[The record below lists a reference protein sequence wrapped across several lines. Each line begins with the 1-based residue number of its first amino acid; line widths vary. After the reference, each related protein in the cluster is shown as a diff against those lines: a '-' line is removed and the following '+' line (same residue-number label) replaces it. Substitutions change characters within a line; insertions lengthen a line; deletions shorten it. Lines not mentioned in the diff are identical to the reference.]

1 MSRLWLL
8 ASGLVIGLAL
18 SGRPSVAE
26 DALAAP
32 AAGAAAAPHGAA
44 AGGED
49 MPNILEFKPDLALAT
64 VIVFLALLLLLGRF
78 AWGPLSRALEA
89 RERAQ
94 EEMYQK
100 AEEARAESERM
111 LAEHRQLMAEA
122 NDKVRSILEEARKNA
137 EASAGNIVSRAQQEA
152 EAAKVRAERDIAQAR
167 DQALSEIFGKT
178 ADLAVDVA
186 GKVLRRN
193 IGPEEHRRLI
203 ASATAELGTAA
214 QDGSRN

>member
-1 MSRLWLL
+1 
-8 ASGLVIGLAL
+8 
-18 SGRPSVAE
+18 
-26 DALAAP
+26 
-32 AAGAAAAPHGAA
+32 
-44 AGGED
+44 
-49 MPNILEFKPDLALAT
+49 
-64 VIVFLALLLLLGRF
+64 
-78 AWGPLSRALEA
+78 
-89 RERAQ
+89 
-94 EEMYQK
+94 MYQK